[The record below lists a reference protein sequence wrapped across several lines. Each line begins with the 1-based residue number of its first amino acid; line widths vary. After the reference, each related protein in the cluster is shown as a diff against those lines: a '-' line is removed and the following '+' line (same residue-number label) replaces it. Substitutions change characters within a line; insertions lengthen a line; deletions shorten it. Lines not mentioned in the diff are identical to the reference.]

1 MKEKT
6 LKHLLFVGSGATAAL
21 GFKTTENLGKYIVDV
36 CDKKKEAFN
45 GLGEKV
51 SEEVFRL
58 LEGQSSSPHQKWFSS
73 LYSFDVLRASVGRL
87 RYKVKKENGGVIEE
101 VNMVDLLKLYNFL
114 DMHIT
119 SGLGLQL
126 DDRLV
131 RTDEFIQ
138 ARRLLDNL
146 LTFRHQIDYK
156 MMSQDVYIHYQEFA
170 RFLAK
175 RMQREGIELQHYNK
189 RSRDFYLF
197 SYAVISMN
205 WDPIFLWL
213 LFNAHR
219 EANSSPPYVGNP
231 ARPLKLYHD
240 FAHPMYMRKI
250 DDKPYQASTWFPMN
264 EGAAYRLN
272 DERKDSSYFVRLG
285 KFYFPHGSHNFRKCE
300 NCGKLN
306 IFLGDEWAYDSNTLF
321 PPSVFLRSSEHRPF
335 SKKEEAAREDAPDA
349 QECVHCG
356 EMTYMYQTDIVTQTS
371 FKGSHSA
378 YLEEI
383 QRDMK
388 VMIEQAE
395 HIILFGYS
403 LPPDDAIYQSVLAA
417 KHREGQKVTIV
428 SGKSSVTGVEDEWVV
443 GKKITE
449 QFKAGDTA
457 YEVYQSLQH
466 LFQPN
471 NIRAYAGYIPDVFVH
486 NESFSEQKASHI
498 FHWPNE

>member
-1 MKEKT
+1 MKEKK
-6 LKHLLFVGSGATAAL
+6 LKNLLFVGSGATAAL

-45 GLGEKV
+45 GLEGKD

-58 LEGQSSSPHQKWFSS
+58 LEGQSTSSYQKWFSS

-87 RYKVKKENGGVIEE
+87 RYKVKKE
-101 VNMVDLLKLYNFL
+101 NMVDLLKLYNFL

-175 RMQREGIELQHYNK
+175 RMQREGIQLQHYNK

-250 DDKPYQASTWFPMN
+250 DDQPYQASTWFPMN

-321 PPSVFLRSSEHRPF
+321 PPSVFLPSSEHRPF
-335 SKKEEAAREDAPDA
+335 SKKEEAARKDAPDA

-428 SGKSSVTGVEDEWVV
+428 SGKSSVKGVEDEWVV
-443 GKKITE
+443 GEQITE

-471 NIRAYAGYIPDVFVH
+471 NIRAYAGYIPDVFVQ